1 MKTKGLQVERRNPGR
16 FLSAR
21 YSSCYVVFNAIVI
34 LGFCAILARASRL
47 QIIEYP
53 LWLERSINQTET
65 TIRVPTY
72 RGSIYDRQ
80 GRLLSYS
87 VPQRSLFAD
96 AAVIGSPERIA
107 AHLAP
112 ILEESEG
119 GIARKLSSNRRFLW
133 LKRLLTDQQA
143 IAVEQLKQPGLN
155 LVDEYKRFY
164 PYGQVGGQVLGFV
177 GTDGVGLEGV
187 EKGFE
192 QILRENTATVC
203 QLRDGIRKCLW
214 LDSEPPPEPMEN
226 FGVRLTLDAFIQYL
240 AEYELDKAVQQYR
253 ARAGEV
259 VILDAQT
266 SEVLAMANWPPF
278 DPNLSGKS
286 SADAWR
292 NRTITDSFEPGSTFK
307 VFLVSAAM
315 EEGVIK
321 ERDRIFCENGKIQ
334 LTGHTIKDVHPY
346 GWLTIPE
353 VIKYSSNIAATKI
366 ASQLGN
372 ERFYRYIRGFGF
384 GARTG
389 ISLPGEVRG
398 LVRPGKRWR
407 PIDLAVTGFGQ
418 SIGVT
423 SLQLTAATACLAN
436 GGEINQPTIVKQIV
450 DGKGEQYERLH
461 TKPPRRVI
469 QKKTAQQVCDMMKSV
484 TEEGGTGVKAVPDGY
499 TAAGKTGT
507 AQVLDPQTRRYSTSK
522 WTSIFTGFIPA
533 DRPRLVITVVVH
545 DPRGASYGGVVA
557 APVFRNISAK
567 ALPYL
572 GVLPASGGPSLP
584 PGLRMA
590 GSAANKPAKTTPSSN
605 EKKGAVGPTGPS
617 PKEPK
622 PATKV
627 PAAPAGIPKPQLNGK
642 TVTVSASIDEM
653 VKPKPQVDLVMNRT
667 P

>member
-1 MKTKGLQVERRNPGR
+1 VERRNSGR

-21 YSSCYVVFNAIVI
+21 YSSCYIFFNTIVI

-87 VPQRSLFAD
+87 VPQRSLFVD
-96 AAVIGSPERIA
+96 AAVVGAPERLA
-107 AHLAP
+107 ARLAP
-112 ILEESEG
+112 ILEENEG
-119 GIARKLSSNRRFLW
+119 ALAKRVSSNRRFLW
-133 LKRLLTDQQA
+133 IKRLLTDQQA
-143 IAVEQLKQPGLN
+143 IAVENLKQTGLN

-177 GTDGVGLEGV
+177 GMDGVGLEGV

-203 QLRDGIRKCLW
+203 QLRDGIKKCLW
-214 LDSEPPPEPMEN
+214 LDSAPPPEPMEN
-226 FGVRLTLDAFIQYL
+226 FGVRLTLDTFIQYL
-240 AEYELDKAVQQYR
+240 AEYELEKAVQQYH

-266 SEVLAMANWPPF
+266 SEVLAMANWPLF

-307 VFLVSAAM
+307 IFLVSAAL

-372 ERFYRYIRGFGF
+372 ERFYRHIRGFGF
-384 GARTG
+384 GVRTG

-423 SLQLTAATACLAN
+423 SLQLTSAVACLAN
-436 GGEINQPTIVKQIV
+436 GGELNQPTIVKQIV
-450 DGKGEQYERLH
+450 DGKGQQYELLH
-461 TKPPRRVI
+461 TKPSRRVI
-469 QKKTAQQVCDMMKSV
+469 QKKTAQQVCDMMTGV
-484 TEEGGTGVKAVPDGY
+484 TQEGGTGVKAVPEGY

-507 AQVLDPQTRRYSTSK
+507 AQVLDPKTKRYSTSK
-522 WTSIFTGFIPA
+522 WTSVFTGFIPA
-533 DRPRLVITVVVH
+533 DRPRLVMTVVIH

-572 GVLPASGGPSLP
+572 GILPAPGSPSLP
-584 PGLRMA
+584 PGVRMA
-590 GSAANKPAKTTPSSN
+590 GAGHNKTAKATPSSN
-605 EKKGAVGPTGPS
+605 DKKGAVGTAGS
-617 PKEPK
+617 SSKEPK
-622 PATKV
+622 AVNRAPAL
-627 PAAPAGIPKPQLNGK
+627 PAANPKVQTNGK

-653 VKPKPQVDLVMNRT
+653 IKPKTNVDLVMNRV